1 MTTTVK
7 IGVSLLGGNYA
18 ELGKQIKD
26 LEKSGADFISFDVM
40 DGHFVN
46 NITVGPGVIKSCR
59 HVTKI
64 PFECHLMIEKPE
76 KHVGLF
82 IDAGCDIVTV
92 HVESTKKLDEII
104 KTVKSKSREI
114 SVALKPDTP
123 AKAVFPYL
131 KDIDIVL
138 VMTVNPGFA
147 GQGFLDMSEK
157 IKALRTEIKKRD
169 LEVKIMVDGG
179 VNKETAKIVKSA
191 GADIL
196 VSASYV
202 LNNDYKT
209 AIETLRRV

>member
-1 MTTTVK
+1 MTPSVK

-40 DGHFVN
+40 DGHFVD
-46 NITVGPGVIKSCR
+46 NITVGPGTIKSCR
-59 HVTKI
+59 PATTL
-64 PFECHLMIEKPE
+64 PFECHLMIENPE
-76 KHVGLF
+76 KFLQEF
-82 IDAGCDIVTV
+82 LDAGCDIITV
-92 HVESTKKLDEII
+92 HIESTKKLEEII
-104 KTVKSKSREI
+104 KLVKEKGKQV

-157 IKALRTEIKKRD
+157 IKDLRIEIKKRSLD
-169 LEVKIMVDGG
+169 VKIMVDGG
-179 VNKETAKIVKSA
+179 INKETAKIVKSA
-191 GADIL
+191 GVDIL